1 MSIGTIIILLAFIS
15 IPTLMKKSFLLFV
28 LMVLVFTS
36 RAQISLENTY
46 PASTGLTQLSIS
58 GFRYYVMDVVN
69 NQCRLYNMDHSAW
82 KTINLDIPSGM
93 YLYDIRYVSETLFN
107 TDNKVELAYIYYSYD
122 TTQLY
127 YTYYTKVINED
138 GLVLLSI
145 PGCAYLEV
153 KTPGTN
159 GTKMLAYVY
168 DYSIIV
174 WTLNTMVYS
183 LPGTLPLNNIP
194 VEGEANLNKPFP
206 NPSSSAVTIP
216 YQLPDGIDTAEIL
229 LFNGPGQVIRRY
241 KVDRTF
247 NELLIQTAGLP
258 KGVYMY
264 HLKTDQ
270 GIIGS
275 GKLMHD

>member
-1 MSIGTIIILLAFIS
+1 MKKPILLLALIAF
-15 IPTLMKKSFLLFV
+15 F
-28 LMVLVFTS
+28 FTS
-36 RAQISLENTY
+36 NAQISLENTY
-46 PASTGLTQLSIS
+46 PASTGLTQLSVS

-82 KTINLDIPSGM
+82 KTINLDIPAGM

-122 TTQLY
+122 TTLLY

-138 GLVLLSI
+138 GLMLLSI
-145 PGCAYLEV
+145 PGCAYIEV
-153 KTPGTN
+153 KTPGAN

-174 WTLNTMVYS
+174 WTLNTLVYS
-183 LPGTLPLNNIP
+183 LPGTLPLNDIP

-216 YQLPDGIDTAEIL
+216 YQLPGGISTAEIL
-229 LFNGPGQVIRRY
+229 LFSGSGQVIRRY

-258 KGVYMY
+258 RGVYMY
-264 HLKTDQ
+264 QLKTDQ
-270 GIIGS
+270 RIIGS
-275 GKLMHD
+275 GKLVHD